1 MISRSVVLD
10 KQSVN
15 LLLSNIIIIKNDPV
29 TKTNK
34 LIKDY
39 TGKHDYEAIDKIID
53 KTYKLRD
60 QLVQFKEYFNLVF
73 SKTRH
78 EKFFLNLDKRINEI
92 CVKSKDRINLDTQN
106 KESLMLGRKKKRE
119 YDKEDSGTNRFK
131 ALNVLLI

>member
-60 QLVQFKEYFNLVF
+60 QLYQFKEYFNIVF
-73 SKTRH
+73 NKTRH
-78 EKFFLNLDKRINEI
+78 EKIFLNLDKKINEI
-92 CVKSKDRINLDTQN
+92 CFKSNGHFYIDKQN
-106 KESLMLGRKKKRE
+106 KESLMIGRKKKRE
-119 YDKEDSGTNRFK
+119 YDKVDSDF
-131 ALNVLLI
+131 NV